1 MADKQ
6 FTRIDKALS
15 MYGALLKAKYK
26 EQLLADK
33 TYASGKTSDSIS
45 YTRGRQTL
53 TMKFDKSLEAIDEG
67 TKDYRQ
73 DPSGTPS
80 ISNIMAWMN
89 AKGIKGRNQKTGKFI
104 RQDRAA
110 FAIARYIQKNG
121 TIQRFNKGGTSIL
134 SKVYNEIA
142 DKLGEDILQA
152 WELDVMD
159 NLNQSLPN
167 ATTT

>member
-6 FTRIDKALS
+6 FKRVELV
-15 MYGALLKAKYK
+15 LAKYGK
-26 EQLLADK
+26 LLVDQYRTQLVADDMF
-33 TYASGKTSDSIS
+33 ASGKTYLSIES
-45 YTRGRQTL
+45 SVANQTM
-53 TMKFDKSLEAIDEG
+53 TIKFDKTLQAIDEG
-67 TKDYRQ
+67 TKNYSKM
-73 DPSGTPS
+73 PSTTG
-80 ISNIMAWMN
+80 ILAWMKV
-89 AKGIKGRNQKTGKFI
+89 KGISGRNQKTGKFI

-110 FAIARYIQKNG
+110 FAIARHIQKNG

-159 NLNQSLPN
+159 NIDESLPN

>member
-33 TYASGKTSDSIS
+33 TYASGKTSDSIR
-45 YTRGRQTL
+45 YKRGRQTL
-53 TMKFDKSLEAIDEG
+53 TMSYDINLQGIDEG
-67 TKDYRQ
+67 TKNYSKM
-73 DPSGTPS
+73 PSTTG
-80 ISNIMAWMN
+80 ILAWMKV
-89 AKGIKGRNQKTGKFI
+89 KGIRGKSRKTGRFI
-104 RQDRAA
+104 KDESAA
-110 FAIARYIQKNG
+110 FAIAKHIQRNG
-121 TIQRFNKGGTSIL
+121 TIQRFNQGGTSIL

-159 NLNQSLPN
+159 NIDESLPN